1 MYAILEMISKK
12 IIIIGIT
19 ILGIIILL
27 WNFGFFGT
35 YNYLTAK
42 SHISNGTPKKV
53 LIGDLIISPVE
64 MNKVSI
70 KYGFRNVGF
79 GCSIS
84 PNEENGID
92 IYNKQIDKYLVQ
104 LNGAN
109 WKSKYEQGID
119 SIIKLSN
126 IPKTAFWI
134 ENNGNGN
141 WYNIDRMHNHKNN
154 ATISIF
160 DSFGN
165 LITKGHF
172 FIVCPS
178 DELEFMDDLET
189 QIDFYD
195 GQNIQLKS
203 NCYVM
208 KRK

>member
-1 MYAILEMISKK
+1 MNNPKKLILWILISTSVILILLIGLFIFVIKK
-12 IIIIGIT
+12 NGIT
-19 ILGIIILL
+19 E
-27 WNFGFFGT
+27 FD
-35 YNYLTAK
+35 
-42 SHISNGTPKKV
+42 KKTDRTEK
-53 LIGDLIISPVE
+53 IPVE
-64 MNKVSI
+64 LK
-70 KYGFRNVGF
+70 GTER
-79 GCSIS
+79 
-84 PNEENGID
+84 
-92 IYNKQIDKYLVQ
+92 
-104 LNGAN
+104 
-109 WKSKYEQGID
+109 
-119 SIIKLSN
+119 

-134 ENNGNGN
+134 ESKGNGN
-141 WYNIDRMHNHKNN
+141 WFNVDWMHNHKNN

-203 NCYVM
+203 NCYLM